1 MAMTTDAFT
10 VDLAELR
17 AYANSLTRRVLAQ
30 TTPTASRACPS
41 GTWMEGTGLVPSS
54 PGDAGEHTTHSPSEE
69 RI

>member
-41 GTWMEGTGLVPSS
+41 GT
-54 PGDAGEHTTHSPSEE
+54 THSPSEE